1 MRRRSLDHARD
12 THIMMFLRMLEYY
25 RGIMFLTTNRVND
38 FDEAMQSRIHL
49 AIRYPLLSKETRK
62 DTLGT
67 LPGTGSRFQSR

>member
-1 MRRRSLDHARD
+1 
-12 THIMMFLRMLEYY
+12 MMFLRMLEYY

-38 FDEAMQSRIHL
+38 FDEAMAKQDPSRDQVS
-49 AIRYPLLSKETRK
+49 AFEQGDKE